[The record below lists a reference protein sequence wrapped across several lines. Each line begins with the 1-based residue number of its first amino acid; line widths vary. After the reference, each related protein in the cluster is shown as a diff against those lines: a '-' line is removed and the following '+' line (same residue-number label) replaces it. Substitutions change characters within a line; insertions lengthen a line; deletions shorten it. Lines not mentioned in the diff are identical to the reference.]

1 MTDSFATRRVEVVF
15 VSPGGVVTRTM
26 GREMVRVRGEAF
38 LLGTGHEDD
47 LLAEVGAG
55 PGGRVPGESRS
66 ARRSAVERIAAG
78 AVCGSSELDGGDRRR
93 LLEHVA
99 STPFLA
105 TDDDDED

>member
-1 MTDSFATRRVEVVF
+1 MTEPFATRRVEVVF
-15 VSPGGVVTRTM
+15 VSPGGVMTRTM
-26 GREMVRVRGEAF
+26 GGEMVRVRGEAF

-55 PGGRVPGESRS
+55 LSGRVPWESRS
-66 ARRSAVERIAAG
+66 ARRSALERIAAG
-78 AVCGSSELDGGDRRR
+78 EVCGSSDLDVEERRR

-105 TDDDDED
+105 TEDD